1 MNIIRED
8 SITTVE
14 PEINKPVIRDII
26 ISLIAFFL
34 IGTVL
39 YKVLKPV
46 SFIPPEILNSISVLV
61 AILFAICLLNQKYP
75 LDLLLPF
82 NIKFVSI
89 YVLPALFVCLLI
101 YSPRIWSDYTGA
113 SPIPQ
118 EYKIF
123 SELGSTWKIIFLI
136 DFCLLGPIT
145 EELFARGFV
154 YRILKSRYNILLSVV
169 ISSVIFQILH
179 GFSMET
185 LLNLRILMVSLIFTY
200 VYEKTGTIWSSI
212 ITHSLNNIFWL
223 IFVYLN
229 VRI

>member
-1 MNIIRED
+1 MTESER
-8 SITTVE
+8 
-14 PEINKPVIRDII
+14 NKPVIRDII
-26 ISLIAFFL
+26 ISIIAFFL
-34 IGTVL
+34 VGTVL
-39 YKVLKPV
+39 YTVLKPI
-46 SFIPPEILNSISVLV
+46 SFVPLEILNNLSLLV
-61 AILFAICLLNQKYP
+61 AIITAICLLNQKYP

-82 NIKFVSI
+82 NIKFVSM

-118 EYKIF
+118 EYKIY

-145 EELFARGFV
+145 EELFARGLV
-154 YRILKSRYNILLSVV
+154 YRLLKNRYSILWAVV
-169 ISSVIFQILH
+169 ISSVVFQILH
-179 GFSMET
+179 GFSIDT
-185 LLNLRILMVSLIFTY
+185 LLNLRILLVSLIFTY

-223 IFVYLN
+223 VFVSLN
-229 VRI
+229 VRHML

>member
-1 MNIIRED
+1 MTMTE
-8 SITTVE
+8 S
-14 PEINKPVIRDII
+14 EISKPVIRDII
-26 ISLIAFFL
+26 ISLIAFL
-34 IGTVL
+34 LVGTLL
-39 YKVLKPV
+39 YMVLKPI
-46 SFIPPEILNSISVLV
+46 SFVPLEILNNLSILV
-61 AILFAICLLNQKYP
+61 AIISAICLLNQKYP
-75 LDLLLPF
+75 LDLILPF
-82 NIKFVSI
+82 NIKFVSM

-113 SPIPQ
+113 SPIPH

-154 YRILKSRYNILLSVV
+154 YRILKNRYSILWAVV
-169 ISSVIFQILH
+169 ISSVVFQILH
-179 GFSMET
+179 GFSMDT
-185 LLNLRILMVSLIFTY
+185 LLNLRILLVSLIFTY

-223 IFVYLN
+223 IFVSLN
-229 VRI
+229 IET

>member
-1 MNIIRED
+1 M
-8 SITTVE
+8 
-14 PEINKPVIRDII
+14 
-26 ISLIAFFL
+26 
-34 IGTVL
+34 L
-39 YKVLKPV
+39 YTVLKPI
-46 SFIPPEILNSISVLV
+46 SFVPLEILNNLSLLV
-61 AILFAICLLNQKYP
+61 AIITAICLLNQKYP

-82 NIKFVSI
+82 NIKFVSM

-118 EYKIF
+118 EYKIY

-145 EELFARGFV
+145 EELFARGLV
-154 YRILKSRYNILLSVV
+154 YRLLKNRYSILWAVV
-169 ISSVIFQILH
+169 ISSVVFQILH
-179 GFSMET
+179 GFSIDT
-185 LLNLRILMVSLIFTY
+185 LLNLRILLVSLIFTY

-223 IFVYLN
+223 VFVSLN
-229 VRI
+229 VRHML